1 MSVRLAKLSQEHTVF
16 RLDWL
21 YVKNNHIYIAHRKRI
36 R

>member
-1 MSVRLAKLSQEHTVF
+1 MSIRPAKLSQERTVF

-21 YVKNNHIYIAHRKRI
+21 YVKNNYVYIAHRKRI